1 MRGLVMA
8 LLARDVPGSADALQ
22 QRAGRFAVP
31 FQSAI
36 NSGTTKTITKKTT
49 AKTV

>member
-8 LLARDVPGSADALQ
+8 LLARDVPGNGGVSHH
-22 QRAGRFAVP
+22 RAGRFVVP
-31 FQSAI
+31 FLSTA
-36 NSGTTKTITKKTT
+36 TKTITKKTT